1 MGTQVWVNASTSV
14 VQIDTSLAALPNPPA
29 IVYLSS
35 IYSPGN
41 FITIR
46 DIAGQASGTQKI
58 IISTT
63 VGTHFLDGPQVSSYS
78 ITQPFGFITVNP
90 QTSTIWALMNT
101 FAFPDQSAAATLI
114 GSLNANI
121 VNTSTIY
128 AYQALISTALIS
140 SLSTSV
146 AYVQTN
152 LSVGMSTIGNDIFLR
167 STLTAIG
174 GISTMASMYASTSIT
189 TRSLISLSTLQ
200 VPRADFQFSTGT
212 ALEVG
217 GAIRTASTISTIGP
231 LYVGGAVSTM
241 SDLAVGGSTLIAGQ
255 LRVGANTFLQSS
267 LSTVGSFSLGGVANL
282 ASTLTTKDNAM
293 FQAHV
298 SVASNVTV
306 GGYLS
311 VMSSIYV
318 KGGLQVDLSFL
329 TYGNISTCSSVFVGQ
344 NMSIAGDLMVGGDLY
359 FADRLLDLN
368 NLSINQTLFV
378 RNTISTYSSIYG
390 GADLNILGS
399 TLLVGPVSTASTLTV
414 GSHLSTVGNLAIGGS
429 VFFASTL
436 MARGAVSTLSNVA
449 VGGNLTV
456 VSSTTLNQT
465 LSTLGQAAFFSSL
478 QVQGSVSVFSSL
490 TVACNVTIGG
500 ILTAGNMSLPGGGV
514 MTTLGLTS
522 ASGFIFSVSS
532 STLHQGLF
540 STMGGIDM
548 AGRFSTPNAMAIGS
562 TLFTSFATVQN
573 SLSTLVNTNV
583 GGDLN
588 VLGKTILGDTLTAN
602 SYATFVRGLST
613 TTNANVGGNL
623 NLLGTATVG
632 GVLNAVNTAN
642 FLNDTFTTNLATFNG
657 GITATNVKVT
667 SGLIDAEGIQAKVGS
682 IYISQKIRLDS
693 DGAFFTDALTTTV
706 GLKVISS
713 TTLNQ
718 QLSSIGQ
725 AAFFSSIQVQGS
737 MSVFSSIAVA
747 WNLDVQSTLT
757 VQTLNLKGGA
767 VVSTL
772 GVTSFGSG
780 WGLNISSSTLA
791 YGLTSTT
798 GALNVGGATTL
809 GRTLSTV
816 GQAAF
821 FSSVQIQGGLSV
833 FSTMAVGSTLTVLG
847 STIGAN
853 ATFATVVAPTSIATN
868 ALSSITF
875 VTSNIAV
882 NTTTGTPGSG
892 VQVDI
897 TGVTRV
903 VGALAAGV
911 EDRRNVLILK
921 GTNPGIVFSNA
932 NVNYNT
938 YVTTGTNA
946 GGANNFVLA
955 GTDDS
960 TRLFVANGATTLV
973 GVNTNSPAY
982 TLDVNGT
989 AQATKLFT
997 LTVGADTTLTSTLT
1011 AFTSV
1016 TAPTVNATTSVKT
1029 GNGTAGAPSH
1039 TFANATTAGLYT
1051 DGSLLGLATG
1061 GTNRMTVL
1069 GTGNVGVA
1077 CNAPA
1082 YTLDVNGTAQA
1093 TKLFSLT
1100 VGADTILTSTLTA
1113 FTSVTA
1119 PTVNAT
1125 TSVKTANGTAGAPS
1139 HTFTNATTVGLYTDG
1154 SLLGLATGG
1163 AGRMTVLGT
1172 GNVGVACN
1180 APAYTLDVNGT
1191 AQATKLFSLTVGAG
1205 TTLTSTLTAFTSVT
1219 APTVNVTTSVNTAN
1233 GSAAAPSYTFTNAT
1247 TTGLFTDV
1255 SGGIGVATGGSAR
1268 MYINSVGNV
1277 GVTQPSPAYSLDVAG
1292 TGLNTTSLYIA
1303 GVQFQPGSLGNVIS
1317 TSLLLTSSI
1326 SISTLTV
1333 TKTAILTNTQT
1344 QQRWVA
1350 AGKATTLSFFSSED
1364 GKNWT
1369 TAQTGITTSYTSIT
1383 GVGYNGSIWA
1393 AVGNTGSA
1401 PFLYKSSDANTW
1413 TPVTATPLAVT
1424 TYAGSGVASS
1434 TNGSSLLTATF
1445 NAPAG
1450 IAFDSAGNLYIS
1462 ESSGHCIRKITTAGG
1477 VSVFAGTPG
1486 VTKSDTTG
1494 FNGPYAIAFGLSG
1507 VLYVTEVY
1515 NNRISA
1521 VSPTGVISVFAG
1533 GTQGYADGVGTNAR
1547 FYYPQGVTVD
1557 SAGNLYISDVGNA
1570 RIRKISPAGVVTT
1583 FAGSGAAGSTNGLG
1597 TNASFRNPEH
1607 LACDSSGN
1615 IYVADWNTALIRKIS
1630 PAGLVTTL
1638 AGSGVQSSVDGIGT
1652 AATFNNPQGITLDS
1666 TGNVYVTE
1674 VTGNRIRKITPNGL
1688 VTTLAGSTSGSANGT
1703 GAQATFNVPVGIVM
1717 DTSNNLYVADLTNN
1731 LIRKIALG
1739 TGDPFPTAQ
1748 FNSITWN
1755 GNNWL
1760 LCGTSSSGTTNSMLL
1775 LANSSL
1781 TYFTRA
1787 YTNTFSVSALAAAWN
1802 GTIWMAVGNDGG
1814 LINIKYSSDG
1824 LLWTN
1829 ATSGGFTVV
1838 SSSSGYCIAWNGLLW
1853 VAGGGQLSGTSDA
1866 SLKYS
1871 YDGLVWTN
1879 SPSISLMATICR
1891 GLAWNGT
1898 VFVAVGKGTNTILYS
1913 YDGITWV
1920 AATGGFSTQG
1930 TSVSWNGSLFVA
1942 GGIDSTVLN
1951 CMKYSSDGITWANS
1965 IVGSGNAS
1973 DNINTVAF
1981 SSNVT
1986 PDAVIGNI
1994 SFYSKQPQ
2002 FLTATNS
2009 VNMGSNFIT
2018 INNGMKVTTAG
2029 TVTATTFIGAL
2040 ATKSA
2045 FLNEDWYTSGDK
2057 KNRFLFAANGTTYY
2071 GTGNTGVTS
2080 TDLLYQFKKSDGSTT
2095 TFSIYGDGSIKA
2107 EGTTTATTFIGALT
2121 GNVTGNVSGSSGSC
2135 TGNAATAT
2143 RLNSGLA
2150 FVNDA
2155 WYQSA
2160 DSKYRFNFAANGA
2173 TYYSTGNTGVTSTD
2187 LLYQFKKSDASTTTF
2202 SIYGDGSITA
2212 AGDITA
2218 FSDGRYKKNI
2228 VTINDALDKVR
2239 QMRGVYYHK
2248 DDDLVNRKIG
2258 VIAQEMETVIP
2269 EAVMTD
2275 ASEDKKKSVAY
2286 GNLTAVLIE
2295 AVKTL
2300 AERLERLEE
2309 KLASGQ

>member
-63 VGTHFLDGPQVSSYS
+63 AGTHFLDGPQVSSYS

-121 VNTSTIY
+121 VNTSTVY
-128 AYQALISTALIS
+128 AYQALLSTALIS

-167 STLTAIG
+167 STLFAIG

-311 VMSSIYV
+311 VMSSLYV

-378 RNTISTYSSIYG
+378 RNTISTYSSIYA

-399 TLLVGPVSTASTLTV
+399 TLLVGPVSTGSTLTV

-429 VFFASTL
+429 VFFDSTL

-514 MTTLGLTS
+514 MTILGLTS

-632 GVLNAVNTAN
+632 GVLNAVNTTN
-642 FLNDTFTTNLATFNG
+642 FLKDTFTTNLATFNG

-667 SGLIDAEGIQAKVGS
+667 SGSIDAVGIQAQVGS
-682 IYISQKIRLDS
+682 VYISEKIHWDS

-737 MSVFSSIAVA
+737 ISVFSSIAVA

-772 GVTSFGSG
+772 GITSFGSG
-780 WGLNISSSTLA
+780 WGLNISSSTLV

-882 NTTTGTPGSG
+882 NTTTGAPGSG
-892 VQVDI
+892 IQVDI
-897 TGVTRV
+897 TGVTRI

-911 EDRRNVLILK
+911 EDRRNVLILR

-989 AQATKLFT
+989 AQATKFLT
-997 LTVGADTTLTSTLT
+997 PTVGADTTLTSTLQASTSATAPVVNATNFLRTGNGTAAAPSHTFAAMTNAGLYADVTGALGIATAGTSRVLVNYVGNIGINTITPAYTLDVNGTAQATKFFTPTVGAGTTLTSTLT

-1016 TAPTVNATTSVKT
+1016 TAPTVNVTTSVKT
-1029 GNGTAGAPSH
+1029 ANGTAGAPSY
-1039 TFANATTAGLYT
+1039 TFTNATTAGLYT

-1093 TKLFSLT
+1093 TKFLTPT
-1100 VGADTILTSTLTA
+1100 VGADTTLTSTLTA

-1125 TSVKTANGTAGAPS
+1125 TSLRAG
-1139 HTFTNATTVGLYTDG
+1139 
-1154 SLLGLATGG
+1154 
-1163 AGRMTVLGT
+1163 
-1172 GNVGVACN
+1172 
-1180 APAYTLDVNGT
+1180 
-1191 AQATKLFSLTVGAG
+1191 
-1205 TTLTSTLTAFTSVT
+1205 
-1219 APTVNVTTSVNTAN
+1219 N
-1233 GSAAAPSYTFTNAT
+1233 GSAAAPSHTFANAT
-1247 TTGLFTDV
+1247 TAGLYTDV
-1255 SGGIGVATGGSAR
+1255 SGAVGIATAGLAR
-1268 MYINSVGNV
+1268 MYVNSVGNV

-1333 TKTAILTNTQT
+1333 TKTATLTNTQT
-1344 QQRWVA
+1344 QQLWVA
-1350 AGKATTLSFFSSED
+1350 GGRTGTGTLIFFRSED
-1364 GKNWT
+1364 GRNWT
-1369 TAQTGITTSYTSIT
+1369 TAQTGIITSYTSIT
-1383 GVGYNGSIWA
+1383 GVAYNGSIWA

-1401 PFLYKSSDANTW
+1401 PFLYISSDANTW

-1424 TYAGSGVASS
+1424 TYAGSGVPSS

-1507 VLYVTEVY
+1507 VLYVAEVY

-1547 FYYPQGVTVD
+1547 FFYPQGIAVD
-1557 SAGNLYISDVGNA
+1557 SVGNLYISDVGNFG

-1583 FAGSGAAGSTNGLG
+1583 FAGSGITGSTNGLG

-1652 AATFNNPQGITLDS
+1652 AASFNNPQGITLDS
-1666 TGNVYVTE
+1666 SGNVYVTE
-1674 VTGNRIRKITPNGL
+1674 AIGNRIRKITPRGL
-1688 VTTLAGSTSGSANGT
+1688 VTTLAGSSTSGSANGT
-1703 GAQATFNVPVGIVM
+1703 GTQATFNVPIGIVM

-1755 GNNWL
+1755 GTNWL

-1787 YTNTFSVSALAAAWN
+1787 YTNTFSVSAQAAAWN
-1802 GTIWMAVGNDGG
+1802 GTMWNAVGNDGG
-1814 LINIKYSSDG
+1814 LMNIKYSYDG
-1824 LLWTN
+1824 LLWEN
-1829 ATSGGFTVV
+1829 GSAGGFTVV
-1838 SSSSGYCIAWNGLLW
+1838 SNSYGFCIAWNGILW

-1879 SPSISLMATICR
+1879 SPSISLMATNCR

-1913 YDGITWV
+1913 PDGITWQ
-1920 AATGGFSTQG
+1920 AASGGFSSQG
-1930 TSVSWNGSLFVA
+1930 TSVSWNGSMFVA
-1942 GGIDSTVLN
+1942 GGIDTTLRN

-1965 IVGSGNAS
+1965 IVGSGDTN

-2002 FLTATNS
+2002 FQRAANS
-2009 VNMGSNFIT
+2009 INMGSNFMT
-2018 INNGMKVTTAG
+2018 LNNGLKVTTGGVVSAISFNG
-2029 TVTATTFIGAL
+2029 PLSGNAATASKLNTGLAFVNDFWYQSADSKYRLQFNTNNTTF
-2040 ATKSA
+2040 
-2045 FLNEDWYTSGDK
+2045 F
-2057 KNRFLFAANGTTYY
+2057 
-2071 GTGNTGVTS
+2071 GTGNTGITS
-2080 TDLLYQFKKSDGSTT
+2080 TALLHQFTKSDLTPA
-2095 TFSIYGDGSIKA
+2095 FSIYGDGSIKA
-2107 EGTTTATTFIGALT
+2107 EG
-2121 GNVTGNVSGSSGSC
+2121 
-2135 TGNAATAT
+2135 
-2143 RLNSGLA
+2143 
-2150 FVNDA
+2150 
-2155 WYQSA
+2155 
-2160 DSKYRFNFAANGA
+2160 
-2173 TYYSTGNTGVTSTD
+2173 
-2187 LLYQFKKSDASTTTF
+2187 
-2202 SIYGDGSITA
+2202 
-2212 AGDITA
+2212 DITA
-2218 FSDGRYKKNI
+2218 FSDGRYKTNI

-2248 DDDLVNRKIG
+2248 EDDLDNRKIG
-2258 VIAQEMETVIP
+2258 VIAQEMEAIIP
-2269 EAVMTD
+2269 EVVMTD

-2309 KLASGQ
+2309 KLGSGQ

>member
-63 VGTHFLDGPQVSSYS
+63 AGTHFLDGPQVSSYV
-78 ITQPFGFITVNP
+78 ITQPYGFITVNP

-101 FAFPDQSAAATLI
+101 FAFPDQSAAASLI

-121 VNTSTIY
+121 VNTSTVY
-128 AYQALISTALIS
+128 AYQALLSTALIS

-167 STLTAIG
+167 STLFAIG

-189 TRSLISLSTLQ
+189 TRALTSLSTLQ

-217 GAIRTASTISTIGP
+217 GGIRTASTISTIGP
-231 LYVGGAVSTM
+231 LYVGGSVSTM

-255 LRVGANTFLQSS
+255 LRVGAHTFLQSS

-311 VMSSIYV
+311 VMSSLYV
-318 KGGLQVDLSFL
+318 KGALQVDLSFL

-378 RNTISTYSSIYG
+378 QNTISTYSSIYA

-399 TLLVGPVSTASTLTV
+399 TLLVGPVSTGSTLTV

-436 MARGAVSTLSNVA
+436 MARGALSTLSNVA
-449 VGGNLTV
+449 LGGNLTV
-456 VSSTTLNQT
+456 TSSTTLNQS

-522 ASGFIFSVSS
+522 TSGFIFSVSS

-573 SLSTLVNTNV
+573 SLSTVVNTNV

-588 VLGKTILGDTLTAN
+588 VLGRTRLGDTLTAN
-602 SYATFVRGLST
+602 SYATFVTGLST

-623 NLLGTATVG
+623 NVLGTATVG
-632 GVLNAVNTAN
+632 GALNAVNTAN
-642 FLNDTFTTNLATFNG
+642 FLKDTFTTNLATFNG

-667 SGLIDAEGIQAKVGS
+667 SGLIDALGIQAQVGS
-682 IYISQKIRLDS
+682 VYISQKIRWDS
-693 DGAFFTDALTTTV
+693 DGAFFTDALATTV

-737 MSVFSSIAVA
+737 ISVFSSIAVA

-772 GVTSFGSG
+772 GINSPGAG

-791 YGLTSTT
+791 YGLVSTT
-798 GALNVGGATTL
+798 GAMNVGGATTL

-892 VQVDI
+892 IQVDI
-897 TGVTRV
+897 TGMTRI

-911 EDRRNVLILK
+911 EDRRSLLILR

-989 AQATKLFT
+989 ALATKFFT
-997 LTVGADTTLTSTLT
+997 PTVGANTILTSTLQ
-1011 AFTSV
+1011 ALTSV
-1016 TAPTVNATTSVKT
+1016 TAPIVNATNFLRA
-1029 GNGTAGAPSH
+1029 GNGTAAAPSH
-1039 TFANATTAGLYT
+1039 TFTNMANAGLYT
-1051 DGSLLGLATG
+1051 DVVTGDLGIATA
-1061 GTNRMTVL
+1061 GTARVL
-1069 GTGNVGVA
+1069 VNYVGNIGI
-1077 CNAPA
+1077 NTITPGH
-1082 YTLDVNGTAQA
+1082 TLDVNGTARA
-1093 TKLFSLT
+1093 TKFFTPT

-1125 TSVKTANGTAGAPS
+1125 TSVRAGNGTAAAPS
-1139 HTFTNATTVGLYTDG
+1139 HTFTNATNAGLYTDVSG
-1154 SLLGLATGG
+1154 AVGIATGG
-1163 AGRMTVLGT
+1163 L
-1172 GNVGVACN
+1172 
-1180 APAYTLDVNGT
+1180 
-1191 AQATKLFSLTVGAG
+1191 
-1205 TTLTSTLTAFTSVT
+1205 
-1219 APTVNVTTSVNTAN
+1219 
-1233 GSAAAPSYTFTNAT
+1233 
-1247 TTGLFTDV
+1247 
-1255 SGGIGVATGGSAR
+1255 AR
-1268 MYINSVGNV
+1268 MYVNSVGNV

-1333 TKTAILTNTQT
+1333 TKTATLTNTQT
-1344 QQRWVA
+1344 QQKWVA
-1350 AGKATTLSFFSSED
+1350 AGKGTETLIFFSSED
-1364 GKNWT
+1364 GRNWT
-1369 TAQTGITTSYTSIT
+1369 TAQTGITTGFTSIT
-1383 GVGYNGSIWA
+1383 GVAYNGSIWA

-1424 TYAGSGVASS
+1424 TYAGSGAAGS

-1486 VTKSDTTG
+1486 VSKSDTTG
-1494 FNGPYAIAFGLSG
+1494 FHGPYAIAFGRNG
-1507 VLYVTEVY
+1507 VLYVAEVY
-1515 NNRISA
+1515 NDRISA

-1533 GTQGYADGVGTNAR
+1533 GTRGYADGVGTNAQ
-1547 FYYPQGVTVD
+1547 FYYPQGIAVD
-1557 SAGNLYISDVGNA
+1557 SVGNLYISDVGNSG

-1583 FAGSGAAGSTNGLG
+1583 FAGSGSIGSTNGLG
-1597 TNASFRNPEH
+1597 TNATFRNPEH

-1615 IYVADWNTALIRKIS
+1615 IYVADWNTSLIRKIS

-1638 AGSGVQSSVDGIGT
+1638 AGSGVKSSVDGIGT
-1652 AATFNNPQGITLDS
+1652 AASFNEPQGITLDS
-1666 TGNVYVTE
+1666 SGNVYVTE
-1674 VTGNRIRKITPNGL
+1674 ASGNRIRKITPNGL
-1688 VTTLAGSTSGSANGT
+1688 VTTLAGSSTAGSANGT
-1703 GAQATFNVPVGIVM
+1703 GAEATFNVPIGIVM

-1760 LCGTSSSGTTNSMLL
+1760 LCGISSSGTTNSMLL

-1787 YTNTFSVSALAAAWN
+1787 YSMTFLVSANAAAWN
-1802 GTIWMAVGNDGG
+1802 GTMWVAVGNSVGAM
-1814 LINIKYSSDG
+1814 NIKYSYDG
-1824 LLWTN
+1824 ILWTN
-1829 ATSGGFTVV
+1829 ATIGGFTVGF
-1838 SSSSGYCIAWNGLLW
+1838 SSSGFCVAWNGLLW

-1871 YDGLVWTN
+1871 YDGTVWTN
-1879 SPSISLMATICR
+1879 SPSISLMAINCR
-1891 GLAWNGT
+1891 GLAWNGNF
-1898 VFVAVGKGTNTILYS
+1898 FVAVGKGTNTILYS
-1913 YDGITWV
+1913 SDGITWQ

-1942 GGIDSTVLN
+1942 GGIDTTVGN
-1951 CMKYSSDGITWANS
+1951 CIKYSTNGFSWFNS
-1965 IVGSGNAS
+1965 IVGSGSTA

-2009 VNMGSNFIT
+2009 INMGSDFIT
-2018 INNGMKVTTAG
+2018 INNGLKVTTGGIVSAAAFNG
-2029 TVTATTFIGAL
+2029 YLVGNAATATRLNTGF
-2040 ATKSA
+2040 A
-2045 FLNEDWYTSGDK
+2045 FLNDAWYKTVDS
-2057 KNRFLFAANGTTYY
+2057 KNRFNFSANNTTFF
-2071 GTGNTGVTS
+2071 GTGNVGVAS
-2080 TDLLYQFKKSDGSTT
+2080 TDTLYQFKKSDGSATA
-2095 TFSIYGDGSIKA
+2095 FSIYGDGSIKA
-2107 EGTTTATTFIGALT
+2107 EG
-2121 GNVTGNVSGSSGSC
+2121 
-2135 TGNAATAT
+2135 
-2143 RLNSGLA
+2143 
-2150 FVNDA
+2150 
-2155 WYQSA
+2155 
-2160 DSKYRFNFAANGA
+2160 
-2173 TYYSTGNTGVTSTD
+2173 
-2187 LLYQFKKSDASTTTF
+2187 
-2202 SIYGDGSITA
+2202 
-2212 AGDITA
+2212 DITA
-2218 FSDGRYKKNI
+2218 FSDGRYKTNI
-2228 VTINDALDKVR
+2228 VTIDNALDKVR

-2248 DDDLVNRKIG
+2248 DDDLDNRKVG
-2258 VIAQEMETVIP
+2258 VIAQEMEEIIP
-2269 EAVMTD
+2269 EVVMTD
-2275 ASEDKKKSVAY
+2275 TSEEKKKSVAY

>member
-63 VGTHFLDGPQVSSYS
+63 AGTHFLDGPQVSSYV
-78 ITQPFGFITVNP
+78 ITQPYGFITVNP

-101 FAFPDQSAAATLI
+101 FAFPDQSAAASLI

-121 VNTSTIY
+121 VNTSTVY
-128 AYQALISTALIS
+128 AYQALLSTALIS

-167 STLTAIG
+167 STLFAIG

-189 TRSLISLSTLQ
+189 TRALTSLSTLQ

-217 GAIRTASTISTIGP
+217 GGIRTASTISTIGP
-231 LYVGGAVSTM
+231 LYVGGSVSTM

-255 LRVGANTFLQSS
+255 LRVGAHTFLQSS

-311 VMSSIYV
+311 VMSSLYV
-318 KGGLQVDLSFL
+318 KGALQVDLSFL

-378 RNTISTYSSIYG
+378 QNTISTYSSIYA

-399 TLLVGPVSTASTLTV
+399 TLLVGPVSTGSTLTV

-436 MARGAVSTLSNVA
+436 MARGALSTLSNVA
-449 VGGNLTV
+449 LGGNLTV
-456 VSSTTLNQT
+456 TSSTTLNQS

-522 ASGFIFSVSS
+522 TSGFIFSVSS

-573 SLSTLVNTNV
+573 SLSTLANTNV

-588 VLGKTILGDTLTAN
+588 VLGRTRLGDTLTAN
-602 SYATFVRGLST
+602 SYATFVTGLST

-623 NLLGTATVG
+623 NVLGTATVG
-632 GVLNAVNTAN
+632 GALNAVNTAN
-642 FLNDTFTTNLATFNG
+642 FLKDTFTTNLATFNG

-667 SGLIDAEGIQAKVGS
+667 SGLIDALGIQAQVGS
-682 IYISQKIRLDS
+682 VYISQKIRWDS
-693 DGAFFTDALTTTV
+693 DGAFFTDALATTV

-737 MSVFSSIAVA
+737 ISVFSSIAVA

-772 GVTSFGSG
+772 GINSPGAG

-791 YGLTSTT
+791 YGLVSTT
-798 GALNVGGATTL
+798 GAMNVGGATTL

-892 VQVDI
+892 IQVDI
-897 TGVTRV
+897 TGVTRI

-911 EDRRNVLILK
+911 EDRRNLLILR

-989 AQATKLFT
+989 ALATKFFT
-997 LTVGADTTLTSTLT
+997 PTVGANTILTSTLQ
-1011 AFTSV
+1011 ALTSV
-1016 TAPTVNATTSVKT
+1016 TAPIVNATNFLRA
-1029 GNGTAGAPSH
+1029 GNGTAAAPSH
-1039 TFANATTAGLYT
+1039 TFTNMTNAGLYT
-1051 DGSLLGLATG
+1051 DVVTGDLGIATA
-1061 GTNRMTVL
+1061 GTARVL
-1069 GTGNVGVA
+1069 VNYVGNIGI
-1077 CNAPA
+1077 NTITPGH
-1082 YTLDVNGTAQA
+1082 TLDVNGTARA
-1093 TKLFSLT
+1093 TKFFTPT
-1100 VGADTILTSTLTA
+1100 VGADTTLTSTLTA

-1139 HTFTNATTVGLYTDG
+1139 HTFTNATTAGLYTDVSG
-1154 SLLGLATGG
+1154 AVGIAT
-1163 AGRMTVLGT
+1163 AGTARVLVNSV
-1172 GNVGVACN
+1172 GNIGIN
-1180 APAYTLDVNGT
+1180 TITPGHTLDVNGT
-1191 AQATKLFSLTVGAG
+1191 AQATKFFTPTVGAD

-1219 APTVNVTTSVNTAN
+1219 APTVNATTSVRAGN
-1233 GSAAAPSYTFTNAT
+1233 GTAAAPSHTFTNAT
-1247 TTGLFTDV
+1247 NAGLYTDV
-1255 SGGIGVATGGSAR
+1255 SGAVGIATGGLAR
-1268 MYINSVGNV
+1268 MYVNSVGNV

-1333 TKTAILTNTQT
+1333 TKTATLTNTQT
-1344 QQRWVA
+1344 QQKWVA
-1350 AGKATTLSFFSSED
+1350 AGKGTETLIFFSSED

-1369 TAQTGITTSYTSIT
+1369 TAQTGITTGFTSIT
-1383 GVGYNGSIWA
+1383 GVAYNGSIWA

-1424 TYAGSGVASS
+1424 TYAGSGAAGS

-1486 VTKSDTTG
+1486 VSKSDTTG
-1494 FNGPYAIAFGLSG
+1494 FHGPYAIAFGRNG
-1507 VLYVTEVY
+1507 VLYVAEVY
-1515 NNRISA
+1515 NDRISA

-1533 GTQGYADGVGTNAR
+1533 GTRGYADGVGTNAQ
-1547 FYYPQGVTVD
+1547 FYYPQGIAVD
-1557 SAGNLYISDVGNA
+1557 SVGNLYISDVGNSG

-1583 FAGSGAAGSTNGLG
+1583 FAGSGSIGSTNGLG
-1597 TNASFRNPEH
+1597 TNATFRNPEH

-1615 IYVADWNTALIRKIS
+1615 IYVADWNTSLIRKIS

-1638 AGSGVQSSVDGIGT
+1638 AGSGVKSSVDGIGT
-1652 AATFNNPQGITLDS
+1652 AASFNEPQGITLDS
-1666 TGNVYVTE
+1666 SGNVYVTE
-1674 VTGNRIRKITPNGL
+1674 ASGNRIRKITPNGL
-1688 VTTLAGSTSGSANGT
+1688 VTTLAGSSTAGSANGT
-1703 GAQATFNVPVGIVM
+1703 GAEATFNVPIGIVM

-1760 LCGTSSSGTTNSMLL
+1760 LCGISSSGTTNSMLL

-1787 YTNTFSVSALAAAWN
+1787 YSMTFLVSANAAAWN
-1802 GTIWMAVGNDGG
+1802 GTMWVAVGNSVGAM
-1814 LINIKYSSDG
+1814 NIKYSYDG
-1824 LLWTN
+1824 ILWTN
-1829 ATSGGFTVV
+1829 ATIGGFTV
-1838 SSSSGYCIAWNGLLW
+1838 SFSSSGFCVAWNGLLW

-1871 YDGLVWTN
+1871 YDGTVWTN
-1879 SPSISLMATICR
+1879 SPSISLMAINCR
-1891 GLAWNGT
+1891 GLAWNGNF
-1898 VFVAVGKGTNTILYS
+1898 FVAVGKGTNTILYS
-1913 YDGITWV
+1913 SDGITWQV
-1920 AATGGFSTQG
+1920 ATGGFSTQG

-1942 GGIDSTVLN
+1942 GGIDTTVGN
-1951 CMKYSSDGITWANS
+1951 CIKYSTNGFSWFNS
-1965 IVGSGNAS
+1965 IVGSGSTA

-2009 VNMGSNFIT
+2009 INMGSDFIT
-2018 INNGMKVTTAG
+2018 INNGLKVTTGG
-2029 TVTATTFIGAL
+2029 TVSAAAFNGYLVGNAATATRLNTGF
-2040 ATKSA
+2040 A
-2045 FLNEDWYTSGDK
+2045 FLNDAWYKTVDS
-2057 KNRFLFAANGTTYY
+2057 KNRFNFSANNTTFF
-2071 GTGNTGVTS
+2071 GTGNVGLAS
-2080 TDLLYQFKKSDGSTT
+2080 TDTLYQFKKSDGSATA
-2095 TFSIYGDGSIKA
+2095 FSIYGDGSIKA
-2107 EGTTTATTFIGALT
+2107 EG
-2121 GNVTGNVSGSSGSC
+2121 
-2135 TGNAATAT
+2135 
-2143 RLNSGLA
+2143 
-2150 FVNDA
+2150 
-2155 WYQSA
+2155 
-2160 DSKYRFNFAANGA
+2160 
-2173 TYYSTGNTGVTSTD
+2173 
-2187 LLYQFKKSDASTTTF
+2187 
-2202 SIYGDGSITA
+2202 
-2212 AGDITA
+2212 DITA
-2218 FSDGRYKKNI
+2218 FSDGRYKANI
-2228 VTINDALDKVR
+2228 FTIDNALDKVR

-2248 DDDLVNRKIG
+2248 DDDLDNRKVG
-2258 VIAQEMETVIP
+2258 VIAQEMEKIIP
-2269 EAVMTD
+2269 EVVMTD
-2275 ASEDKKKSVAY
+2275 TTEEKKKSVAY